1 MERLYIRVTGRVQG
15 VFFRAH
21 TQEVAS
27 ELGLTGWV
35 RNTADGDVEAV
46 AEGERP
52 SLEKLR
58 DWCRRGPSMAQVT
71 HLEERWEAPTGEFSR
86 FDITY
91 AHGV

>member
-27 ELGLTGWV
+27 KLGLVGWV
-35 RNTADGDVEAV
+35 RNTDDGDVEAV
-46 AEGERP
+46 AEGERAP
-52 SLEKLR
+52 LERFR

-71 HLEERWEAPTGEFSR
+71 HLEERWEASTGEFSR
-86 FDITY
+86 FDISY
-91 AHGV
+91 ARGV